1 MQTADWEKPD
11 TPRSAGASASQ
22 SFGFVSGQSRQGL
35 AAPPLYA
42 ATVPPGR
49 SLSEC
54 FQVAE
59 GQLDQIQGV
68 LSRKDTTVAVDER
81 PQQEKDG
88 DARAAAER
96 PPAASSSSDSGTRTT
111 KRRAPTNAAR
121 EGSPSRSR
129 AELSVAVARQGEL
142 SQELVKAQGALIAT
156 QQAVSAVA
164 GADGT
169 IRAAGSSAGYVKHV
183 DVLKAV
189 KQPQSLKE
197 KDQWERFGFQV
208 DAYLALLDA
217 EYPVELEKARKA
229 TSPISVSSMQEA
241 TADRGRK
248 LFAMLLSW
256 TQELSIAVKIARGI
270 RENNGFEFWRLLHRE
285 FNPENHSKSLM
296 WRRSLLSPKF
306 PAKEGD
312 FSSAM
317 QEWEADLHKSS
328 QNTAQRKPLATRIRE
343 P

>member
-1 MQTADWEKPD
+1 M
-11 TPRSAGASASQ
+11 
-22 SFGFVSGQSRQGL
+22 
-35 AAPPLYA
+35 
-42 ATVPPGR
+42 
-49 SLSEC
+49 
-54 FQVAE
+54 
-59 GQLDQIQGV
+59 
-68 LSRKDTTVAVDER
+68 
-81 PQQEKDG
+81 
-88 DARAAAER
+88 
-96 PPAASSSSDSGTRTT
+96 
-111 KRRAPTNAAR
+111 
-121 EGSPSRSR
+121 
-129 AELSVAVARQGEL
+129 
-142 SQELVKAQGALIAT
+142 
-156 QQAVSAVA
+156 
-164 GADGT
+164 
-169 IRAAGSSAGYVKHV
+169 KHV
-183 DVLKAV
+183 VVLKAV

-306 PAKEGD
+306 PAREGD
-312 FSSAM
+312 FSAAM
-317 QEWEADLHKSS
+317 QEWEADLHKYEAEYGAEKAISDEDKRAVIVTEAPS
-328 QNTAQRKPLATRIRE
+328 ALKQHLQCTLTPWIPTKQYVSW
-343 P
+343 